1 MTSETNILDFE
12 EEFDPL
18 EINDDVIDQEDMDDD
33 NPYDT
38 VDYPTMR
45 EMPVDP
51 NAGAVFT
58 PEVKGSAKEAM
69 LSLFDYN
76 PARRPVLL
84 GILDLCRGG
93 CLNSKVREYVEEY
106 QKNNQSV
113 FGSTTLCRMLE
124 AAGGLTL
131 TKPEP
136 VDSVE
141 DVEEGVEY
149 LEIKERVDPISTTT
163 ADGIQIVEDE
173 TQGRYFWEIMDR
185 DGKYIEVYR
194 DVLKLI
200 EVEPR
205 SIAEVSE
212 LVDACEVCRK
222 PRRFG
227 GHFVD
232 MLERTDAIIWKD
244 NAWTITELGKK
255 LLPEL
260 CQKAMKEVGADAQ

>member
-45 EMPVDP
+45 EMPFDP
-51 NAGAVFT
+51 HAGSVFT
-58 PEVKGSAKEAM
+58 PEVKGSPKEAM

-84 GILDLCRGG
+84 EILSLCRGG
-93 CLNSKVREYVEEY
+93 CLNSKVREFVDDY
-106 QKNNQSV
+106 QKDNQSV
-113 FGSTTLCRMLE
+113 YSATTLCRMLE

-131 TKPEP
+131 TKPE
-136 VDSVE
+136 VSESVE
-141 DVEEGVEY
+141 DVAEGVEY
-149 LEIKERVDPISTTT
+149 LEIKDRVDPIWTTT
-163 ADGIQIVEDE
+163 PDGEEVVEEE
-173 TQGRYFWEIMDR
+173 TCGRYFWEIMDR

-200 EVEPR
+200 EEAPR
-205 SIAEVSE
+205 SIAEVNE
-212 LVDACEVCRK
+212 LVDASDICRK

-232 MLERTDAIIWKD
+232 MLERTDAIIWK
-244 NAWTITELGKK
+244 NKAWTITDLGRTV
-255 LLPEL
+255 LPEL
-260 CQKAMKEVGADAQ
+260 CKKAMKEVATDAQ

>member
-1 MTSETNILDFE
+1 MATDTDILDFE

-18 EINDDVIDQEDMDDD
+18 EINDDIINQEDMDDD
-33 NPYDT
+33 NPYDI
-38 VDYPTMR
+38 VDFPTMR
-45 EMPVDP
+45 EMPPDP
-51 NAGAVFT
+51 HAGAVFT
-58 PEVKGSAKEAM
+58 PEVKGSPKEAM
-69 LSLFDYN
+69 LSLFDHN

-93 CLNSKVREYVEEY
+93 CLSSKVREYVDEY

-113 FGSTTLCRMLE
+113 FGSSTLCHMLE

-131 TKPEP
+131 TKPE
-136 VDSVE
+136 VSEEIE
-141 DVEEGVEY
+141 DIEDGVEY
-149 LEIKERVDPISTTT
+149 LEIKERIDPIWTTT
-163 ADGIQIVEDE
+163 PAGEEICEQE
-173 TQGRYFWEIMDR
+173 TQGSYFWEIMER
-185 DGKYIEVYR
+185 DKKYIEVYR

-200 EVEPR
+200 EIQPR

-212 LVDACEVCRK
+212 LVDACEICQK

-244 NAWTITELGKK
+244 GAWTITDLGRDV
-255 LLPEL
+255 LPQL
-260 CQKAMKEVGADAQ
+260 AQKAMKEVGSDAQ